1 MSWLPGRAVKVRY
14 LLDTHAFLWWLTDDP
29 QLSPVARKVIA
40 DESKVILVSAASAWE
55 IATKYRLGKLP
66 MAEGAIARF
75 NELVEADGFEHLPVT
90 YLHALKAGTYDVD
103 HRDPFDRMLA
113 AQSALELAPL
123 ISCDPAFAAF
133 GSKVI
138 W

>member
-1 MSWLPGRAVKVRY
+1 MRY

-29 QLSPVARKVIA
+29 KLSPAARKVIS
-40 DESKVILVSAASAWE
+40 DESKVILVSAASASE
-55 IATKYRLGKLP
+55 IATKFRLGKLP
-66 MAEGAIARF
+66 MAEGAVTRF

-90 YLHALKAGTYDVD
+90 YLHALKAGTYGVD

-123 ISCDPAFAAF
+123 ISCDAAFAAF
-133 GSKVI
+133 GTKVI

>member
-1 MSWLPGRAVKVRY
+1 
-14 LLDTHAFLWWLTDDP
+14 LDTHAFLWWLTDDP

>member
-1 MSWLPGRAVKVRY
+1 MRY
-14 LLDTHAFLWWLTDDP
+14 FLDTHAFLWWLTDDP
-29 QLSPVARKVIA
+29 KLSSVAREVIS

-55 IATKYRLGKLP
+55 IATKYPLGKLP
-66 MAEGAIARF
+66 IGEGVVARF

-90 YLHALKAGTYDVD
+90 YLHAVKAGKYDVD

-123 ISCDPAFAAF
+123 ISCDPAFSAF
-133 GSKVI
+133 GTQLV